1 MYARSGMAGVLTD
14 TCYYSCAV
22 ASPNSLPMCAQ
33 GCCQTYPDS
42 SDSLCAVNPATG
54 AVFNLPES
62 PAETSQGV
70 LSDIA
75 DTLTGS
81 YPGGSNAAAAA
92 LCANNP
98 TFACWLQQ
106 NASLILIGGGIFLAL
121 MALNVVK
128 R

>member
-1 MYARSGMAGVLTD
+1 MYARGMGGVLTD
-14 TCYYSCAV
+14 TCYYACALV
-22 ASPNSLPMCAQ
+22 NPNSLPACAVQ
-33 GCCQTYPDS
+33 CCHDNPDPSDALCQTT
-42 SDSLCAVNPATG
+42 V
-54 AVFNLPES
+54 LPQS
-62 PAETSQGV
+62 PAEMSGGF
-70 LSDIA
+70 LSDIT

-106 NASLILIGGGIFLAL
+106 NGSLILIGGGIFLAL